1 MATSKLTKNVLKITY
16 EAGMN
21 EETQKEIYKTQ
32 SFSRVELDS
41 TDEQLRA
48 VGQAFG
54 DCIATGLVKSIS
66 KEEHYSLEA

>member
-1 MATSKLTKNVLKITY
+1 MATSKLTKNVLKIRY
-16 EAGMN
+16 VSGEN
-21 EETQKEIYKTQ
+21 ESGNPIYKTQ

-54 DCIATGLVKSIS
+54 DCLIGDVESVS

>member
-1 MATSKLTKNVLKITY
+1 MATSKLTKNVLKIRY
-16 EAGMN
+16 VSGEN
-21 EETQKEIYKTQ
+21 ESGNPIYKTQ

-54 DCIATGLVKSIS
+54 NCLIGDVESVS

>member
-1 MATSKLTKNVLKITY
+1 MAKSKLIKNVLKIKY
-16 EAGMN
+16 EVGMN
-21 EETQKEIYKTQ
+21 PETQNPIYKTQ

-54 DCIATGLVKSIS
+54 DCLIGDVESVS